1 MDNQD
6 TTQKNGATNGQDK
19 EALELERKSVEAKRA
34 AARDREKQAG
44 K

>member
-6 TTQKNGATNGQDK
+6 TTQKNGATNEQDK
-19 EALELERKSVEAKRA
+19 EALELERKSAEAKRM

>member
-1 MDNQD
+1 MDNQNAK
-6 TTQKNGATNGQDK
+6 QNNGNENGKDK
-19 EALELERKSVEAKRA
+19 EALELERKSAEAKRM